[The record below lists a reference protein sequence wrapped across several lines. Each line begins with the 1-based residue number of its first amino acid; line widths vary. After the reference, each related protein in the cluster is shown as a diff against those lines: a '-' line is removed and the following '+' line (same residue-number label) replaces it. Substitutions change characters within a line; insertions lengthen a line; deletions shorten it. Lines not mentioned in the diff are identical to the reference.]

1 MPVVTVDGA
10 RIPYRLEGSGPAL
23 VLVHGTGAGSVTW
36 ESSLGHFTGRH
47 TVVLP
52 DLSGSD
58 AAEDDG
64 GELTVELLAAQLAA
78 VVEDLGRG
86 PVDVLGYSLG
96 APVVA
101 LLAAERPELV
111 RRLITLSGWC
121 GPEDPYIQNG
131 LAVWRT
137 MADNPTAFARYA
149 MVAGFGRPY
158 LNSLDREAVEKL
170 ATRMRPSANLLR
182 QIDAD
187 LKMDIR
193 AALPR
198 IQAKALV
205 IGCTLDAL
213 IPVENSRELAAR
225 IPRGRFAELESGHV
239 ARDERP
245 AELAELVEEFLDE
258 AA

>member
-1 MPVVTVDGA
+1 MPAVTVDGA
-10 RIPYRLEGSGPAL
+10 RIPYRLEGSGPVL

-36 ESSLGHFTGRH
+36 ESVLGYFTDRH

-52 DLSGSD
+52 DLSGSE

-78 VVEDLGRG
+78 VLVNLGPG

-96 APVVA
+96 APVAA
-101 LLAAERPELV
+101 LLAAEHPELV

-121 GPEDPYIQNG
+121 GPADPYVQNG
-131 LAVWRT
+131 LTVWRT
-137 MADNPTAFARYA
+137 LADNPTAFARYA
-149 MVAGFGRPY
+149 MLTAFSRPY
-158 LNSLDREAVEKL
+158 LNTLDREAVEEL
-170 ATRMRPSANLLR
+170 ATGMHPNANLFR

-187 LKMDIR
+187 LKVDIR

-198 IQAKALV
+198 IQVPTLV

-213 IPVENSRELAAR
+213 VPVENSRELAAA
-225 IPRGRFAELESGHV
+225 IPHSRYAELESGHV
-239 ARDERP
+239 ARVEQP
-245 AELAELVEEFLDE
+245 AELAKLVEEFLGE